1 MAVLIDRPPGF
12 GVRVLE
18 PFNEKSGATCKKVA
32 LAAATI
38 LGCGAAAAALVLGG
52 AIIGAGVG
60 VAGLAILGSSVLI
73 DKAVVS
79 AKKKSHAA
87 EAALIE
93 ERKAKE
99 LAPAAGPGLGVE
111 SSADLRLSCRV
122 EETLQWKLDLIK
134 SAEKSIELSPNFGG
148 GEPFRRILKAI
159 QDRMAENP
167 DLKVHIIVSFD
178 VLEKADKALLKD
190 LKTQF
195 GDRFSVLVTSKVMTL
210 GASQENHVK
219 LLLIDEK
226 YFVIGGSNI
235 DPFMTSEAPVPV
247 HPKLPL
253 GGLGFRDMDIIGEG
267 AVAKTMRQ
275 QFFALYHKWE
285 LRADKKAKDRFFAI
299 EGETEDCVQFFN
311 APGKIFFRKQVSFFV
326 GGAEHKNANPI
337 VQAIADRIQTATK
350 KVRIA
355 SFVLNFPE
363 QMRAALKA
371 KKGMVKIIAYTTGAN
386 AKTAFWQKFLYG
398 LFGVISLK
406 NYDLFSRVHKS
417 DQQDQFYHRK
427 VITIDDT
434 ITIIGSSNFG
444 VKSSRLDDEV
454 ILSISDPEITQAVIQ
469 SLKED
474 KARAIRME
482 KEKGDLNVSKIG
494 VLGSKA
500 VNAVAGGYLA

>member
-18 PFNEKSGATCKKVA
+18 PFNEKSGATAKKAA
-32 LAAATI
+32 LAAAAI
-38 LGCGAAAAALVLGG
+38 LGCGAAAAALVFGG
-52 AIIGAGVG
+52 AVIGAGVG

-79 AKKKSHAA
+79 AKKKSYAA

-93 ERKAKE
+93 QRKEKE
-99 LAPAAGPGLGVE
+99 LAAAGPGLGVE
-111 SSADLRLSCRV
+111 STADLRLSCRV

-148 GEPFRRILKAI
+148 GEPFQRILKAI
-159 QDRMAENP
+159 QDRMAEKP

-195 GDRFSVLVTSKVMTL
+195 GDRFSFLVTSKVMTL

-226 YFVIGGSNI
+226 YFVMGGSNI
-235 DPFMTSEAPVPV
+235 DPFMTSETPVPV
-247 HPKLPL
+247 DPKLPL

-267 AVAKTMRQ
+267 VVAKTMRQ

-285 LRADKKAKDRFFAI
+285 LRSDKKAKDRFFAI

-311 APGKIFFRKQVSFFV
+311 APGEIFFRKQVSFFV

-337 VQAIADRIQTATK
+337 VKAVADRIEMATK

-371 KKGMVKIIAYTTGAN
+371 KKGPVKVIAYTTGAN

-406 NYDLFSRVHKS
+406 NYDLFSEVHKS
-417 DQQDQFYHRK
+417 DVQDQFYHRK
-427 VITIDDT
+427 VITIDNR
-434 ITIIGSSNFG
+434 ITVIGSSNFG
-444 VKSSRLDDEV
+444 KKSSELDDEV
-454 ILSISDPEITQAVIQ
+454 ILCIEDDAITEAVIQ

-474 KARAIRME
+474 KERAIRVE
-482 KEKGDLNVSKIG
+482 KDALSVPKVGRVS
-494 VLGSKA
+494 SRA